1 MAEPMGMFMGHP
13 SQSLTVCSDT
23 SCLRRRQAWQKGTVA
38 SEQQTERV
46 LQRLEHNVDVL
57 WTKHLDEREV
67 SRKIS
72 SLQTTEALKNGSCIW
87 HRRFLDATGR
97 WVDKWIW
104 LGYAK
109 TGHKTY
115 RPLHLVL
122 CQKQGEAWITV
133 LTVYDPS
140 DSNGLWDKT
149 FTQRMCWHT
158 DPL

>member
-1 MAEPMGMFMGHP
+1 MGIPML
-13 SQSLTVCSDT
+13 SSSRARAVCSDT
-23 SCLRRRQAWQKGTVA
+23 SCVQRRQAWREGTVS

-46 LQRLEHNVDVL
+46 LQQLEHNVSIL

-87 HRRFLDATGR
+87 HRRFQDTTGG

-122 CQKQGEAWITV
+122 CQKQGETWITV

-140 DSNGLWDKT
+140 HSDGLWDQT